1 MSRSVYID
9 LGANKGDTV
18 AAYLQQNPSASVFA
32 FEPNPKL
39 AEILRRRFAEHAA
52 VSVLGAACWIMDGT
66 TRFYI
71 GHDESSTL
79 IEGKAHNPQF
89 PQFDIDY
96 RNHTIVR
103 TIDFARWMIEN
114 FSQDNDIVVKMDIE
128 GSEYKV
134 LQRLLDTDAIDL
146 VREIRCEWHW
156 NRYPVSRDEHERIK
170 TLVGKKVTLV
180 DWD

>member
-18 AAYLQQNPSASVFA
+18 AAYLQQNPNASVFA
-32 FEPNPKL
+32 FEPNPQL
-39 AEILRRRFAEHAA
+39 AEVLRLRFAERPA
-52 VSVLGAACWIMDGT
+52 VTVLEAACWIIDGT

-71 GHDESSTL
+71 GHDDSSTL
-79 IEGKAHNPQF
+79 IEGKVSNSQF

-96 RNHTIVR
+96 RNYTTVK
-103 TIDFARWMIEN
+103 TLDFARWLLEN
-114 FSQDNDIVVKMDIE
+114 FSQSNDIVVKMDIE

-134 LQRLLDTDAIDL
+134 LQRLLDTDVIDL
-146 VREIRCEWHW
+146 IREIRCEWHW
-156 NRYPVSRDEHERIK
+156 NRYPIAREEHERIK
-170 TLVGKKVTLV
+170 TLVSKKVALV